1 MKKLIKPLL
10 VLALMLSGV
19 TPIKGMSLTSSN
31 SGLNEIQPRTN
42 YDWWQYDISI
52 AVDSSKQFQGPYGS
66 GYFLIHM
73 INSSYDYNHKLYVDF
88 GGKYGSVDVAIFI
101 KQDGS
106 WKETTS
112 FTLSGTNQVS
122 KSFVVVDR
130 STGYSDVFKIMLYN
144 RSSKSITLASVG
156 LVTE

>member
-1 MKKLIKPLL
+1 MKKSIKPTL
-10 VLALMLSGV
+10 VLALILSGV
-19 TPIKGMSLTSSN
+19 TPIKGMELTSSN
-31 SGLNEIQPRTN
+31 SSLNEIQPRTN

-52 AVDSSKQFQGPYGS
+52 AANSSTQFQGPYSS
-66 GYFLIHM
+66 GYFLIHKLG
-73 INSSYDYNHKLYVDF
+73 SSYDYNHKLYVDF

-130 STGYSDVFKIMLYN
+130 STGYSDVFKVMLFN
-144 RSSKSITLASVG
+144 RSSKSITLASIG